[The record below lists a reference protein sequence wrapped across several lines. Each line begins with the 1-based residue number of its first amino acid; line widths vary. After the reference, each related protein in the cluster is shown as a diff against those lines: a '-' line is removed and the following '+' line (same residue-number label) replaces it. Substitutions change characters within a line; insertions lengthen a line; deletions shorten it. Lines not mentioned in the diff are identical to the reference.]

1 MVEGPLL
8 DSGKQEI
15 VAQHIILIS
24 YSLPFL
30 VKFVFRNVGS
40 FLYNMFVMF
49 NPAIILSW
57 LIFSLAH
64 SDCLVLQVT
73 PNLYGNLVAN
83 TAAGI
88 AGGTGVMPGGKS

>member
-49 NPAIILSW
+49 NPAIILS
-57 LIFSLAH
+57 
-64 SDCLVLQVT
+64 
-73 PNLYGNLVAN
+73 
-83 TAAGI
+83 
-88 AGGTGVMPGGKS
+88 